1 MNVPSLV
8 DMIAVDI
15 QPTSIVEDKE
25 FQKFVNA
32 LDPRYALPSRRI
44 IMRNM
49 LPARYAHVSEVL
61 RVQLSSV
68 QYFALNCNLWTSCQ
82 ALGYTTVTCHFV
94 DSSWVLKSAVLAT
107 TNLTNC

>member
-1 MNVPSLV
+1 
-8 DMIAVDI
+8 MIAVDI

-32 LDPRYALPSRRI
+32 HDPRYALPSRRI

-49 LPARYAHVSEVL
+49 LPARYAHVREVL

-68 QYFALNCNLWTSCQ
+68 QYFGLNCDLWTSCQ

-94 DSSWVLKSAVLAT
+94 DSSWVLKSAVL
-107 TNLTNC
+107 